1 MMQKKTT
8 ILINLLLSMF
18 LLTNCSKDIESF
30 TGNLFGVITDYQTGE
45 PIKDASVTITPSG
58 DNKKTGSDGH
68 YEFLNLEAKEY
79 SVSVSKANYRTD
91 AKSVSVVV
99 GKDTRLDFALRT
111 AMPQLE
117 VDHLTLDFGNEST
130 TLTLNIKNT
139 GFATLSWE
147 ISEDI
152 PWLSCNPT
160 SGEIDSEKSK
170 GIVVNIDRKGM
181 PVGDY
186 SQTIALT
193 SNGGNADI
201 TVNMSVQGMAVTV
214 SPQEL
219 DFGATT
225 STMQLTMSGGNN
237 VSYTLTPSNDWILP
251 SKTSG
256 VFSKSENI
264 IVAVDRANHAEGK
277 YEGSLSLKVG
287 EHSKEIP
294 VRMTILAKALP
305 ATTLLSVDNVTDAAA
320 TFKGAVISVGSSRVT
335 RYGFCWGKQE
345 NPELSTAESCNFGD
359 CAAAADMNYTAKLLD
374 ANTTYYVRAYAE
386 NSEGIS
392 YSNQLRFTT
401 EEAAQKPEVE
411 TGDADNVK
419 SSQADVS
426 GKILKIGDKEGIIQ
440 HGHVWSRSANPTT
453 DNQKTQLGFTTV
465 VGGFV
470 STLTGLEPNVTYHVR
485 AYATNSIG
493 TSYGEDVTFT
503 TQPDIVA
510 LTTIAARDIIHNAAT
525 VGGSISD
532 NGGNTIVERGVC
544 WSTDQN
550 PTINNERKASSETS
564 NRFSVRIEGLNE
576 LTAYHARAYVITQD
590 DKAYYGN
597 DITFSTTHEIHLP
610 QADVTTVG
618 NIGTTSATFQSSV
631 VGDGD
636 GNISDC
642 GFCYARTPNPTVN
655 DTKVSC
661 GKRVGTFLTTV
672 KDLTENTT
680 YYVRSYVTNEA
691 GTAYG
696 EEVNFATLEIL
707 PPTLS
712 AVTVKTVTHR
722 SATFSAEVL
731 SEGNGTVSECGFVY
745 SINPNPGLTNHKVV
759 CGASLN
765 LSGRAESLLPNTT
778 YYVRAY
784 ATNEKG
790 TTFSDDL
797 SFTTN
802 EEPEGSSIEVDEGYG
817 TENDWDKIVTT
828 NKE

>member
-1 MMQKKTT
+1 MTTKNTT
-8 ILINLLLSMF
+8 ILIHLLLSIF

-30 TGNLFGVITDYQTGE
+30 TGNLFGTITDYQTGE
-45 PIKDASVTITPSG
+45 PIKDASVTISPLG
-58 DNKKTGSDGH
+58 KNMKTGSDGH
-68 YEFLNLEAKEY
+68 YEFLDLEASQY

-91 AKSVSVVV
+91 NKNVTVVV
-99 GKDTRLDFALRT
+99 GRDSQLDFALHT
-111 AMPQLE
+111 ALPQLE

-130 TLTLNIKNT
+130 TLTLNIKNS
-139 GFATLSWE
+139 GFATLTWE

-152 PWLSCNPT
+152 PWLSCTPT
-160 SGEIDSEKSK
+160 SGELAQEKSK

-201 TVNMSVQGMAVTV
+201 RVNMSVQGTAVTV
-214 SPQEL
+214 SPQVL

-225 STMQLTMSGGNN
+225 STIQLTMSGGNN

-345 NPELSTAESCNFGD
+345 SPELSTAESCNFGD
-359 CAAAADMNYTAKLLD
+359 CAAAADINYTAKLLD

-401 EEAAQKPEVE
+401 EETAQKPEVE
-411 TGDADNVK
+411 TGTANNIK
-419 SSQADVS
+419 SSQADVA
-426 GKILKIGDKEGIIQ
+426 GKILKIGDKKGIIQ
-440 HGHVWSRSANPTT
+440 HGHVWSRTANPTI
-453 DNQKTQLGFTTV
+453 DNQKTQLGNTTV

-503 TQPDIVA
+503 TQPEIVT
-510 LTTIAARDIIHNAAT
+510 LTTVAARDIIHNAAT

-532 NGGNTIVERGVC
+532 DGGNTIVERGVC
-544 WSTDQN
+544 WSTNQN
-550 PTINNERKASSETS
+550 PTISNERKASSEAS
-564 NRFSVRIEGLNE
+564 NRFSVRIEGLSE

-610 QADVTTVG
+610 QADATTVG
-618 NIGTTSATFQSSV
+618 NISTTSATFQSSV
-631 VGDGD
+631 VSDGD

-731 SEGNGTVSECGFVY
+731 SVGNGTVSESGFVY

-759 CGASLN
+759 CGASIDMSSRVN
-765 LSGRAESLLPNTT
+765 SLSPKTT

-790 TTFSDDL
+790 TGFSEEF
-797 SFTTN
+797 SFTTE
-802 EEPEGSSIEVDEGYG
+802 EEPEGSSIETDGF
-817 TENDWDKIVTT
+817 ENENKWD
-828 NKE
+828 

>member
-1 MMQKKTT
+1 MIKKT
-8 ILINLLLSMF
+8 ILFICSLLLIQLFS
-18 LLTNCSKDIESF
+18 TCSKDIEPI
-30 TGNLFGVITDYQTGE
+30 TGNLFGTITDRVSGE
-45 PIKDASVTITPSG
+45 PLKDVNVTLTPSG
-58 DNKKTGSDGH
+58 KSAKTGSDGH
-68 YEFLNLEAKEY
+68 YEFRDLESQQY

-91 AKSVSVVV
+91 NKNVMVEV
-99 GKDTRLDFALRT
+99 GKDSRLDFVLRPSL
-111 AMPQLE
+111 PQLE
-117 VDHLTLDFGNEST
+117 VDHQTLDFGNEST

-139 GFATLSWE
+139 GFAALTWE

-152 PWLSCNPT
+152 PWLSCSPT
-160 SGEIDSEKSK
+160 SGEIEPEGSK
-170 GIVVNIDRKGM
+170 GVIVNIDRKGI

-186 SQTIALT
+186 SQTIAIT

-201 TVNMSVQGMAVTV
+201 RVNMSVQGMAVTV

-277 YEGSLSLKVG
+277 YEGNLSLKVG
-287 EHSKEIP
+287 EHSREIP

-335 RYGFCWGKQE
+335 KYGFCWGKQE

-401 EEAAQKPEVE
+401 EETAQKPEVE
-411 TGDADNVK
+411 TGKADNVK
-419 SSQADVS
+419 SSQADVA
-426 GKILKIGDKEGIIQ
+426 GKILKIGDKKGIIQ
-440 HGHVWSRSANPTT
+440 HGHVWSRSANPTI
-453 DNQKTQLGFTTV
+453 DNQKTQLGNTTV
-465 VGGFV
+465 AGGFV
-470 STLTGLEPNVTYHVR
+470 STLTGLEPNMTYHVR

-493 TSYGEDVTFT
+493 TSYGEEVTFT
-503 TQPDIVA
+503 TIPDIVTM
-510 LTTIAARDIIHNAAT
+510 TTTTARDIIHNAAT

-532 NGGNTIVERGVC
+532 NGGNVIVERGVC
-544 WSTDQN
+544 WSTDPN
-550 PTINNERKASSETS
+550 PTINNDRKASQE
-564 NRFSVRIEGLNE
+564 NADRFSARLEGLNE
-576 LTAYHARAYVITQD
+576 LTAYHARAYVITED

-610 QADVTTVG
+610 KADATTVG
-618 NIGTTSATFQSSV
+618 NIGTSSATFYSSV
-631 VGDGD
+631 VSDGD
-636 GNISDC
+636 GNVSDC
-642 GFCYARTPNPTVN
+642 GFCYSRTPNPTVN
-655 DTKVSC
+655 DTKLSC

-731 SEGNGTVSECGFVY
+731 SVGNGTVSESGFVY

-817 TENDWDKIVTT
+817 VENDWDKIVTT
-828 NKE
+828 NNE

>member
-1 MMQKKTT
+1 MIKSKLT
-8 ILINLLLSMF
+8 ILLGLLLSISF
-18 LLTNCSKDIESF
+18 WVGCSKDIESF
-30 TGNLFGVITDYQTGE
+30 TGNLFGTITDRVSGE
-45 PIKDASVTITPSG
+45 PLKDVNVTLTPSG
-58 DNKKTGSDGH
+58 KSAKTGSDGH
-68 YEFLNLEAKEY
+68 YEFRDLESQQY

-91 AKSVSVVV
+91 NKNVMVEV
-99 GKDTRLDFALRT
+99 GKDSRLDFALRPSL
-111 AMPQLE
+111 PQLE
-117 VDHLTLDFGNEST
+117 VDHQTLDFGNEST

-139 GFATLSWE
+139 GFAALTWE

-152 PWLSCNPT
+152 PWLSCSPT
-160 SGEIDSEKSK
+160 SGEIEPEGSK
-170 GIVVNIDRKGM
+170 GIIVNIDRKGI

-186 SQTIALT
+186 SQTIAIT

-201 TVNMSVQGMAVTV
+201 RVNMSVQGMAVTV

-335 RYGFCWGKQE
+335 KYGFCWGKQE

-401 EEAAQKPEVE
+401 EETAQKPEVE
-411 TGDADNVK
+411 TGKADNVK
-419 SSQADVS
+419 SSQADVA
-426 GKILKIGDKEGIIQ
+426 GKILKIGDKKGIIQ
-440 HGHVWSRSANPTT
+440 HGHVWSRSANPTI
-453 DNQKTQLGFTTV
+453 DNQKTQLGNTTV
-465 VGGFV
+465 AGGFV
-470 STLTGLEPNVTYHVR
+470 STLTGLEPNMTYHVR

-493 TSYGEDVTFT
+493 TSYGEEVTFT
-503 TQPDIVA
+503 TIPDIVTM
-510 LTTIAARDIIHNAAT
+510 TTTTARDIIHNAAT

-532 NGGNTIVERGVC
+532 DGGNVIVERGVC
-544 WSTDQN
+544 WSTDPN
-550 PTINNERKASSETS
+550 PTINNDRKASQE
-564 NRFSVRIEGLNE
+564 NADRFSTRLEGLNE
-576 LTAYHARAYVITQD
+576 LTAYHARAYVITED

-610 QADVTTVG
+610 KADATTVG
-618 NIGTTSATFQSSV
+618 NIGTSSATFYSSIV
-631 VGDGD
+631 SDGD
-636 GNISDC
+636 GNVSDC
-642 GFCYARTPNPTVN
+642 GFCYSRTPNPTVN
-655 DTKVSC
+655 DAKVSC
-661 GKRVGTFLTTV
+661 GKRMGTFLTTV

-722 SATFSAEVL
+722 SATFSAQIE
-731 SEGNGTVSECGFVY
+731 SANNGVVSDAGFVY
-745 SINPNPGLTNHKVV
+745 STNHNPGLTNHKVSAGV
-759 CGASLN
+759 GMDMVVRVNALT
-765 LSGRAESLLPNTT
+765 PKTT

-790 TTFSDDL
+790 TGFSEEF
-797 SFTTN
+797 SFTT
-802 EEPEGSSIEVDEGYG
+802 EDEPEGSSIETDGFES
-817 TENDWDKIVTT
+817 ENKWD
-828 NKE
+828 